1 MVFDNLQKHEF
12 LIFFQNEKLDDYNF
26 VPKLQKKSSK
36 KKEKEEFKGLL
47 GDDDD
52 DEDDDEVG
60 LSNNLLMWRY
70 VNSSPDN

>member
-1 MVFDNLQKHEF
+1 MVFDNLQNMNF
-12 LIFFQNEKLDDYNF
+12 FIVFQNEKLDDYNF

-47 GDDDD
+47 GDDDED
-52 DEDDDEVG
+52 DDDDEVG